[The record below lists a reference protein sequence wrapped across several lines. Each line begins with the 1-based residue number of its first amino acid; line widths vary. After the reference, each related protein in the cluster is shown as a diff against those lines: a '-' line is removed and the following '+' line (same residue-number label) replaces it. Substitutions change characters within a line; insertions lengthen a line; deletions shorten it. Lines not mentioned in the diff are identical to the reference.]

1 MTTRMIKVD
10 SAAMPRAAAMFAV
23 SPAMACSAMQS
34 PAQSAATGVA
44 SSHRLGAGGPLPG
57 SSVVAQVRSDHG
69 DMRRTAVRAAVG
81 GAAAEGADVVVAIR
95 TPCGQH
101 LHTDVDSPNLFA
113 ASANG
118 GLQDRDAVRVR
129 ANAF

>member
-1 MTTRMIKVD
+1 
-10 SAAMPRAAAMFAV
+10 MFAV
-23 SPAMACSAMQS
+23 SPAMACSDMQS

-57 SSVVAQVRSDHG
+57 SSVVAQVRRDHG